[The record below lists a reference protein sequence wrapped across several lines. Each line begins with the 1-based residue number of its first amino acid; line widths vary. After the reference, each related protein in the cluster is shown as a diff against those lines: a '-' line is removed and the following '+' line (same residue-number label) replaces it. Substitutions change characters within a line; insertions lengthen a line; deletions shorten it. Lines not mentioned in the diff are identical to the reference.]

1 MMSFNETENKN
12 MFELRTL
19 IQYYFNAILNF

>member
-19 IQYYFNAILNF
+19 IQYYFKRYILF